1 MPRFGFSARWQDL
14 RNRLLA
20 DSRFQRWA
28 ARFPL
33 TRRVAHRK
41 ARELFDI
48 TAGFVYSQVLLACVQ
63 LRLFDTLAD
72 GPRSAASL
80 AADADLPLAGMQ
92 RLLRAAET
100 LRLVQQRD
108 GELYGLGELGAAML
122 GNPGIGAMIQH
133 HTQLYAD
140 LADPI
145 ALLKGRRDTCL
156 SNYWPYATS
165 EQPDQLTAGQVSEYS
180 KLMAESQG
188 FIADDV
194 LDAYPL
200 PGDQRLLDLAGG
212 EGAFAAAAA
221 ARWPLLQVASFDLP
235 AVADRANA
243 RFEKLGLG
251 ARARA
256 IGGDLFATSLPPDQD
271 LVSLV
276 RVVHDHDDEQ
286 ARKILEKA
294 RSFLRPGGTL
304 LLAEPMADTRGAEP
318 VGEAYFGFYL
328 LAMGSGRPR
337 TKQELCQMLQEAG
350 FRDCQEVTTRRP
362 LLVRMIAAKNGHE

>member
-1 MPRFGFSARWQDL
+1 MPQFSLAARWQDL

-20 DSRFQRWA
+20 DGRFQRWA

-33 TRRVAHRK
+33 TRRIAHRK

-63 LRLFDTLAD
+63 LRLFDTLA
-72 GPRSAASL
+72 GGSRSAADL
-80 AADADLPLAGMQ
+80 AADAELPLAGMQ

-100 LRLVQQRD
+100 LRLVQRREGD
-108 GELYGLGELGAAML
+108 LYGLGELGAAML

-140 LADPI
+140 LADPL
-145 ALLKGRRDTCL
+145 ALLRGRSDTCL
-156 SNYWPYATS
+156 SSYWPYAATDR
-165 EQPDQLTAGQVSEYS
+165 PDQLSADQVREYS
-180 KLMAESQG
+180 ELMAESQG
-188 FIADDV
+188 FIAGDV

-200 PGDQRLLDLAGG
+200 SGEVRLLDLAGG

-221 ARWPLLQVASFDLP
+221 TRWPQLQVALFDLP
-235 AVADRANA
+235 AVADRANE
-243 RFEKLGLG
+243 RFQKLGLG
-251 ARARA
+251 PRLRA
-256 IGGDLFATSLPPDQD
+256 IGGDLFASSMPPDQD
-271 LVSLV
+271 FVSLV
-276 RVVHDHDDEQ
+276 RVVHDHDDPQ
-286 ARKILEKA
+286 AAKILEKA

-304 LLAEPMADTRGAEP
+304 LIAEPMADTPGAEP

-337 TKQELCQMLQEAG
+337 TKQELCQMLEQAG
-350 FRDCQEVTTRRP
+350 FSDCQEVKTRRP
-362 LLVRMIAAKNGHE
+362 LMVRLIVAKNG